1 MVRLPILVLAFVF
14 IPMTLFAQVVTEADP
29 ATDATESTA
38 DDSPSGT
45 TDLALKQSKIAE
57 KYKRIEELILRM
69 AEFESANNPKRA
81 ALLRDAYKQSRD
93 NLTTTQMQSIVRLLN
108 QDQLK
113 RAVDEQ
119 ADVQVQLAKILE
131 LLITEDDGDRLKT
144 EKARYR
150 EYIRDVERL
159 LRQQRAIQGQNEG
172 GADPERIAKE
182 QGRIS
187 DETRDLAEKIKANEE
202 GGQANSESGENSENN
217 GGENSGNQSDNN
229 DGNSDEENPSDESD
243 PNDPGDDGNPDE
255 NLKES

>member
-1 MVRLPILVLAFVF
+1 MLVLAFVF
-14 IPMTLFAQVVTEADP
+14 IPMTLFAQVATEADP

-131 LLITEDDGDRLKT
+131 LLPKDDGVEIKT
-144 EKARYR
+144 
-150 EYIRDVERL
+150 L
-159 LRQQRAIQGQNEG
+159 
-172 GADPERIAKE
+172 
-182 QGRIS
+182 
-187 DETRDLAEKIKANEE
+187 EKI
-202 GGQANSESGENSENN
+202 
-217 GGENSGNQSDNN
+217 
-229 DGNSDEENPSDESD
+229 
-243 PNDPGDDGNPDE
+243 
-255 NLKES
+255 LKLTTP